1 MQASVFTRSIVA
13 IVLVYTWVVAP
24 MTPRWMASVASLL
37 VVAVAV
43 WRALRTGEWGLD
55 RQAFVPAT
63 ATAALVTV
71 AGAGIMY
78 VAGSHVGTWHAR
90 REAWRA
96 LTLLVPWALGQ
107 QFALQTVLLREAQSR
122 MSTCAAIGVASLLF
136 AAFHL
141 PNPFLT
147 AVTFVGALVWC
158 TIYSRFPN
166 VIPLAL
172 SHAIATVVILQA
184 FDEAVTGH
192 LLVGVA
198 YLR

>member
-1 MQASVFTRSIVA
+1 MFTLSIVA

-24 MTPRWMASVASLL
+24 IAPRWTASVASVL
-37 VVAVAV
+37 VVAIAV
-43 WRALRTGEWGLD
+43 SRALRTGEWGLD
-55 RQAFVPAT
+55 RQTLVPAT
-63 ATAALVTV
+63 AAAALVTV
-71 AGAGIMY
+71 AGALIMY
-78 VAGSHVGTWHAR
+78 VAGSRLGTWHAPHG
-90 REAWRA
+90 AWRA
-96 LTLLVPWALGQ
+96 LTLLVLWALGQ

-122 MSTCAAIGVASLLF
+122 MSTRAAIGVASLLF
-136 AAFHL
+136 AALHL

-147 AVTFVGALVWC
+147 AVTFAAALVWC

-192 LLVGVA
+192 LRVGVA